1 MVKEQLNWMKKTL
14 MMHRQKSFFRHRKNV
29 TDFRFRR
36 ISLASSL
43 TVGPNMDRKLNKNWD
58 DVSTENRRNCLQL
71 RKSLHSSKRRKGD
84 QISELLHN
92 DHFGTTLQNWA
103 DLVACNGRCPNWQT
117 TKVLM
122 DLNFCQFTTF
132 QWAGHKLC

>member
-1 MVKEQLNWMKKTL
+1 MKKTL
-14 MMHRQKSFFRHRKNV
+14 MMHRQKKFFRQRKNV

-58 DVSTENRRNCLQL
+58 DVSTETVETACSYEILYTL
-71 RKSLHSSKRRKGD
+71 AKGD

-92 DHFGTTLQNWA
+92 DHFGTTTLQN
-103 DLVACNGRCPNWQT
+103 
-117 TKVLM
+117 
-122 DLNFCQFTTF
+122 
-132 QWAGHKLC
+132 